1 MKASSGC
8 PLCPLKVPARDAPA
22 LEVFNHFCSPR
33 HSRGNSGNVASSPA
47 RARRGSIDVPGGFGG
62 VPVDD
67 PLTPSSPWWTH
78 IPPHREDDD
87 LSTRSAPLGGL
98 AGGVLSPRQ
107 SLCCGTA
114 TPAGGGAGGRSRLA
128 VGGSSYHMQD
138 QVMHDLLEA
147 RRLSRSKA
155 GTPADLMLA
164 MLSNMLL
171 GLTPDLRDV
180 ELARE
185 MLLKHADPY
194 QPLNLDTQMREANL
208 DADVVGSLMQQL
220 GASGSAGGGVGQG
233 QGQAAAQAAVAG
245 SHGAQGDQSSGS
257 GDEFLLPRLS
267 SMTEVDSLRDALA
280 LLLGVGRLAPLA
292 LPSPLQSGCVAE
304 GDEGLATASV
314 DDSASDTD
322 GGVALRPCQWVPP
335 PVIDEVERALALADE
350 WKYDTWHLAE
360 VTKGHALSCLAF
372 YLLHREGLV
381 SQFRIEPTKLAR
393 LLRTIE
399 QGYADN
405 PYHNSTHAADVLQ
418 TFHVLLRGAGLTTH
432 YLDRVGLL
440 AAYFAAVVHDHG
452 HPGLTADFLIATSDP
467 LAVRYNDRSPLE
479 NHHGASFFSMLLQP
493 DMNVLTHLA
502 QHEKNAFRKQVIDLV
517 MATDMKQ
524 HFTLLAQFNTAH
536 RLSAYNK
543 DVGPWALANTW
554 RGHRPSHGIEC
565 ETTSGADEV
574 GASNLSFTVHVATDP
589 KPLDDTE
596 RTLTLQIVLK
606 AADLGHLG
614 EDVEVHQRWV
624 RALEEEFFRQGAKEQ
639 ALGLPISPLF
649 DRTKQGVSKSQVGFY
664 DFIALPL
671 VHALASA
678 FPGARPLL
686 ACYVTNYDHWRAV
699 EKAVATAAAAA
710 AVASTSA
717 DGGEQ

>member
-1 MKASSGC
+1 M
-8 PLCPLKVPARDAPA
+8 
-22 LEVFNHFCSPR
+22 
-33 HSRGNSGNVASSPA
+33 
-47 RARRGSIDVPGGFGG
+47 
-62 VPVDD
+62 
-67 PLTPSSPWWTH
+67 
-78 IPPHREDDD
+78 
-87 LSTRSAPLGGL
+87 
-98 AGGVLSPRQ
+98 SPRQ
-107 SLCCGTA
+107 SVCCGPA
-114 TPAGGGAGGRSRLA
+114 TPGGGGAGGGGAGGGSAGPRSRLA
-128 VGGSSYHMQD
+128 VGGGTHMQE

-155 GTPADLMLA
+155 GTPADLLLS

-171 GLTPDLRDV
+171 GLTPDRGDV
-180 ELARE
+180 ELARK

-220 GASGSAGGGVGQG
+220 GASGSAGTAAEE
-233 QGQAAAQAAVAG
+233 QAAAVQAAAAAAG
-245 SHGAQGDQSSGS
+245 SRGAQGEQSNGS
-257 GDEFLLPRLS
+257 SAELLFQTS
-267 SMTEVDSLRDALA
+267 SEAEAESLRDALT
-280 LLLGVGRLAPLA
+280 LLLGLGRQPLGSSPLA
-292 LPSPLQSGCVAE
+292 SGCVAE
-304 GDEGLATASV
+304 DEGCTTASM
-314 DDSASDTD
+314 DSASDTD
-322 GGVALRPCQWVPP
+322 GGAAPRPCQWVPP
-335 PVIDEVERALALADE
+335 PVIDEVERALALADA
-350 WKYDTWHLAE
+350 WQYDMWHLAE
-360 VTKGHALSCLAF
+360 VTKGHALSCLGF
-372 YLLHREGLV
+372 YLFHREGLI
-381 SQFRIEPTKLAR
+381 SQFRIKPTKLAR

-399 QGYADN
+399 LGYVDN

-440 AAYFAAVVHDHG
+440 AAYFAALVHDHG

-493 DMNVLTHLA
+493 DMNVLAHLT
-502 QHEKNAFRKQVIDLV
+502 QPEKNAFRKQVLDLV

-543 DVGPWALANTW
+543 EAGPWGLANARRAQRTSQS
-554 RGHRPSHGIEC
+554 GFEHGSVNGTE
-565 ETTSGADEV
+565 EV
-574 GASNLSFTVHVATDP
+574 VASDVSFSARATADP

-596 RTLTLQIVLK
+596 RTLSLQIALK

-614 EDVEVHQRWV
+614 EDVEVHKRWV
-624 RALEEEFFRQGAKEQ
+624 RALEEEFFRQGDKEQ

-686 ACYVTNYDHWRAV
+686 ACYVSNYDHWRAV
-699 EKAVATAAAAA
+699 EKAAAVAAAA
-710 AVASTSA
+710 AVAGA
-717 DGGEQ
+717 WEALRVGGTAREKRSNKAKAGIKRAKAAKKKAAKATEAQMPAAKTRRV